1 VTHGQTPDLTPADC
15 LSELPD
21 PELEFTD
28 EAMGDTMRR
37 IELRRSILSIAELD
51 HATETALVSAVVSKN
66 RRRREGR
73 APRD

>member
-1 VTHGQTPDLTPADC
+1 MLGKHMSPTDC
-15 LSELPD
+15 LSQLPE

-51 HATETALVSAVVSKN
+51 HATETALVTAVVAKAKKHK
-66 RRRREGR
+66 EGR
-73 APRD
+73 ARRRG